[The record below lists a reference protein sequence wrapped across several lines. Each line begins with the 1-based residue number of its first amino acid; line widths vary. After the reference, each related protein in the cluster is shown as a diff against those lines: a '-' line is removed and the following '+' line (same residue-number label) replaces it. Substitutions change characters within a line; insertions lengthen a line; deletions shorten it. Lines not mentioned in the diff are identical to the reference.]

1 METVLIMIFVAAV
14 LAIGIGHLRFFQRM
28 TEDLIR
34 VVKFR

>member
-1 METVLIMIFVAAV
+1 METVVTAIFVVAV
-14 LAIGIGHLRFFQRM
+14 IAIGIGHLRFFQRM